1 MSSIILSIDTS
12 TKTVGLALY
21 DGVMVL
27 SEMIWTTR
35 DHHTVELAPAV
46 ADILAKSGL
55 QVSALSAVG
64 LSLGPGSFTGLRIG
78 MGLAKGLC
86 LARHLPLVGIPT
98 LDALAA
104 SQPLRDIPMTAVLQA
119 GRGRLAVGRYQA
131 EEYAWVPVGD
141 IEVLTPRELLGRVRK
156 TTYICGELSQTDRR
170 ILSRKHKKVILASPA
185 QSLRRPGFL
194 AELGWRRWQS
204 GAVDDPA
211 SLSPIYIH
219 RNEPIPG

>member
-1 MSSIILSIDTS
+1 MSSLILSIDTS
-12 TKTVGLALY
+12 TKTMGLALY
-21 DGVMVL
+21 DGVRVL
-27 SEMIWTTR
+27 SEVVWTTR
-35 DHHTVELAPAV
+35 NFHTVELAPAV
-46 ADILAKSGL
+46 ADILETSGL
-55 QVSALSAVG
+55 QVSAVSAVA
-64 LSLGPGSFTGLRIG
+64 LSIGPGSFTGLRIG

-86 LARHLPLVGIPT
+86 LARHLPLIGIPT

-104 SQPLRDIPMTAVLQA
+104 SQPLRAFPMVAVLQA

-131 EEYAWVPVGD
+131 EQNTWVPIGD
-141 IEVLTPRELLGRVRK
+141 TEVLTPRELLGRVRK
-156 TTYICGELSQTDRR
+156 TTYICGELNQADRR

-185 QSLRRPGFL
+185 LSLRRPGFL

-211 SLSPIYIH
+211 TLSPIYIH

>member
-1 MSSIILSIDTS
+1 M
-12 TKTVGLALY
+12 GLALY
-21 DGVMVL
+21 DSVRVL
-27 SEMIWTTR
+27 SEVVWTTR
-35 DHHTVELAPAV
+35 NFHTVELAPAV
-46 ADILAKSGL
+46 ADILETSGL
-55 QVSALSAVG
+55 QVSAVSAVA
-64 LSLGPGSFTGLRIG
+64 LSIGPGSFTGLRIG

-86 LARHLPLVGIPT
+86 LARHLPLIGIPT

-104 SQPLRDIPMTAVLQA
+104 SQPLRDIPMVAVLQA

-131 EEYAWVPVGD
+131 EQNTWVPIGD
-141 IEVLTPRELLGRVRK
+141 TEVLTPRELLGRVRK
-156 TTYICGELSQTDRR
+156 TTYICGELNQADRR

-185 QSLRRPGFL
+185 LSLRRPGFL

-211 SLSPIYIH
+211 TLSPIYIH

>member
-1 MSSIILSIDTS
+1 MSSLILSIDTS
-12 TKTVGLALY
+12 TKTMGLALY
-21 DGVMVL
+21 DGVRVL
-27 SEMIWTTR
+27 SEVVWTTR
-35 DHHTVELAPAV
+35 NFHTVELAPAV
-46 ADILAKSGL
+46 ADILETSGL
-55 QVSALSAVG
+55 QVSAVSAVA
-64 LSLGPGSFTGLRIG
+64 LSIGPGSFTGLRIG

-86 LARHLPLVGIPT
+86 LARHLPLIGIPT

-104 SQPLRDIPMTAVLQA
+104 SQPLRDIPMVAVLQA

-131 EEYAWVPVGD
+131 EQNTWVPIGD
-141 IEVLTPRELLGRVRK
+141 TEVLTPRELLGRVRK
-156 TTYICGELSQTDRR
+156 TTYICGELNQADRR

-185 QSLRRPGFL
+185 LSLRRPGFL

-211 SLSPIYIH
+211 TLSPIYIH

>member
-1 MSSIILSIDTS
+1 VSAVALSI
-12 TKTVGLALY
+12 
-21 DGVMVL
+21 
-27 SEMIWTTR
+27 
-35 DHHTVELAPAV
+35 
-46 ADILAKSGL
+46 
-55 QVSALSAVG
+55 
-64 LSLGPGSFTGLRIG
+64 GPGSFTGLRIG

-86 LARHLPLVGIPT
+86 LARHLPLIGIPT

-104 SQPLRDIPMTAVLQA
+104 SQPLRDIPMVAVLQA

-131 EEYAWVPVGD
+131 EQNTWVPIGD
-141 IEVLTPRELLGRVRK
+141 TEVLTPRELLGRVRK
-156 TTYICGELSQTDRR
+156 TTYICGELNQADRR

-185 QSLRRPGFL
+185 LSLRRPGFL

-211 SLSPIYIH
+211 TLSPIYIH